1 MHGVTAEPTT
11 VDAVVEQ
18 NVTIIAIIMPTFQV
32 FFILKVLFEFKENI
46 LAVCE
51 VVNEK
56 AWSISEVDI
65 RADEG

>member
-56 AWSISEVDI
+56 AWPISEVDI